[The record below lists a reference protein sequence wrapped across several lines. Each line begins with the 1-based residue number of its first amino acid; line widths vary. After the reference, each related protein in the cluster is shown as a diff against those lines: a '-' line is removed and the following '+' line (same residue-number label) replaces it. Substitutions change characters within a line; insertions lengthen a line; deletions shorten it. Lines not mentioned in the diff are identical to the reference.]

1 MKVDPIPVVVD
12 YLRNCPGIPADAPTG
27 TMVGREPGD
36 TTLYILHSGGYRV
49 VRDAMDK
56 AEIWYDAYHKDRA
69 SAAGLAYLT
78 REFLLEDLPGKVING
93 VQILDV
99 MEVSSPRYIPD
110 ETSLEDVYGGEV
122 CIFYVES

>member
-1 MKVDPIPVVVD
+1 
-12 YLRNCPGIPADAPTG
+12 
-27 TMVGREPGD
+27 MVGREPGD

>member
-1 MKVDPIPVVVD
+1 MKVDPIPLVVE
-12 YLRNCPGIPADAPTG
+12 YLQSCPGIPADAPTG
-27 TMVGREPGD
+27 TLIGRESGD
-36 TTLYILHSGGYRV
+36 TTLYVLHSGGYRV

-56 AEIWYDAYHKDRA
+56 ADIWYDAYHKDRA

-99 MEVSSPRYIPD
+99 REISSPRYIPD
-110 ETSLEDVYGGEV
+110 DVSLEDVYGGEV
-122 CIFYVES
+122 SIFYVEA